1 VFSLLS
7 CIVVYCAAFKHRNAT
22 VSLIMTATFADHE
35 QGTPKYL
42 RLASSLFVYTAAGI
56 LGLGGCFLL
65 FTSTSYERVL
75 RQPDLIFSIISN
87 RTVFEIAGAIQ
98 LVIAGYLFFG
108 RNLITK
114 IVIILWIGLNHL
126 VYREATIFLPSG
138 KGVFPPALLI
148 SRHIGVTPKTLDTFW
163 KLFIMYLLIGGLFQ
177 IFKESRDKI
186 RRRKI
191 AFVGEWQ
198 RKRDVEKSGNRQPL
212 AQGQPKKDA
221 SSEGA
226 RPLNDGISQPLRF
239 ACPDCG
245 QHFQCDPAYRKIRIT
260 CDNCGGEIV
269 VP

>member
-1 VFSLLS
+1 
-7 CIVVYCAAFKHRNAT
+7 
-22 VSLIMTATFADHE
+22 MTATFADHE

-108 RNLITK
+108 RNAITK
-114 IVIILWIGLNHL
+114 IFFILWIGLNHL

-148 SRHIGVTPKTLDTFW
+148 SRHIGVTPKALDTFW
-163 KLFIMYLLIGGLFQ
+163 KLFIIYLLLGGVFQ
-177 IFKESRDKI
+177 ILKEWHDENK
-186 RRRKI
+186 RRKI
-191 AFVGEWQ
+191 AFANEWQ
-198 RKRDVEKSGNRQPL
+198 RKRDAEKSGDRQPL
-212 AQGQPKKDA
+212 AQKQPKKDA
-221 SSEGA
+221 ASEGA
-226 RPLNDGISQPLRF
+226 KSLNDGISQPLRF
-239 ACPDCG
+239 ACPGCG